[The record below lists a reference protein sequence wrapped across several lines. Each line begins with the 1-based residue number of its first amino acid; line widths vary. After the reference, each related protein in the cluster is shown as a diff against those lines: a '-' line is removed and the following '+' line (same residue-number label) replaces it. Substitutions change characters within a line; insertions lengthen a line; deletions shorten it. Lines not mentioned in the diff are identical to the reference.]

1 MVVLTILGL
10 LIAAAIGWL
19 IITKINQYTTK
30 KFNYQIFDGGTLVLV
45 TIAYALIYF
54 GFDFYQSALKNGGDI
69 LNGQLMIAIGVILI
83 VLDIWINIKNTNF
96 EEGVV
101 LSIIQLLFYVV
112 GAAAIAFLV
121 VIAIGIAGGGRNGY
135 YCDDDCY

>member
-1 MVVLTILGL
+1 MVVLTIFGL
-10 LIAAAIGWL
+10 IGAAVVGWL
-19 IITKINQYTTK
+19 IVTMINQYTTK

-69 LNGQLMIAIGVILI
+69 LNGQLMIAIGIVLI

-101 LSIIQLLFYVV
+101 LSIVQLLFYVV